1 MENPM
6 NRLITTTLCLL
17 LAVGSGLATA
27 EDKQEELDRLRSEL
41 EQARLEVAE
50 AAQDMARLQR
60 EFFEVSGGVLS
71 ERLDRT
77 GHGGDNGPYEFDFDF
92 DLDDG
97 AHAVFSGFPPR
108 LGVVLGE
115 GEAGE
120 VNRIVG
126 LTPGGG
132 ADQAGL
138 KIDDRL
144 LSIADQDV
152 REQTSARVRSVL
164 GDFEADD
171 EIEVVVQRGDDQ
183 IRVPIVLGSSLD
195 NIRLMADQM
204 QMMSIMDEN
213 QEREIIRIINA
224 TNAAVD
230 PVPPVPPVPPLP
242 GLLMGLGGDTDLISN
257 HAGLAG
263 YFGTGEGVLVLR
275 IDEGNS
281 LSLLSG
287 DVILGIDGESIEQPI
302 DVGRALLDL
311 EPGSDIALRVFRK
324 GLETTLYGT
333 VPTSAFRPRIGQR
346 IRIQKAPEAPAPP
359 PGPGLRF

>member
-1 MENPM
+1 M

-17 LAVGSGLATA
+17 LALGSGLATA
-27 EDKQEELDRLRSEL
+27 EDKQDELDRLRSEL

-60 EFFEVSGGVLS
+60 EFFEVSGGALS
-71 ERLDRT
+71 ERLDRP
-77 GHGGDNGPYEFDFDF
+77 GHDGVNGPYAFDFDF

-108 LGVVLGE
+108 LGVVLGDGE
-115 GEAGE
+115 GFEA
-120 VNRIVG
+120 NRIVG

-138 KIDDRL
+138 RIDDRL

-164 GDFEADD
+164 GDFEAGD
-171 EIEVVVQRGDDQ
+171 EIEVVVQRGEEQ
-183 IRVPIVLGSSLD
+183 VRLPVVLGSSLD

-213 QEREIIRIINA
+213 KEREIIRIINA

-230 PVPPVPPVPPLP
+230 PVPPVPPLAPLP
-242 GLLMGLGGDTDLISN
+242 GLLTGLGGDTDLVSN

-263 YFGTGEGVLVLR
+263 YFGTGDGVLVLR
-275 IDEGNS
+275 IEEGNS
-281 LSLLSG
+281 LNLQSG
-287 DVILGIDGESIEQPI
+287 DVILDIEGEGIEQPI

-311 EPGSDIALRVFRK
+311 EPGSDIAVRVFRE
-324 GLETTLYGT
+324 GQETTLYGS
-333 VPTSAFRPRIGQR
+333 VPTSTFRPMGRDGGLGR
-346 IRIQKAPEAPAPP
+346 LKHFHAPESPTAPAA
-359 PGPGLRF
+359 PGASL